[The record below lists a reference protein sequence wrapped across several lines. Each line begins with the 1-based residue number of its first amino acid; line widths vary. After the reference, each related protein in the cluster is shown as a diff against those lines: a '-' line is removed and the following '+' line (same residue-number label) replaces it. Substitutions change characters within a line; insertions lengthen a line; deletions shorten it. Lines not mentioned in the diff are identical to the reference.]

1 MFTPLLFTVVYR
13 LYVFAT
19 AAGGWLVLSLM
30 QAAGQACSV
39 MDVLFFLVSGGLAG
53 VLRAVL
59 VQGRHRFPSS
69 GTHVVPAT

>member
-13 LYVFAT
+13 VCVFAT
-19 AAGGWLVLSLM
+19 AALGWLVLFAM

-39 MDVLFFLVSGGLAG
+39 MDGLFFMVSGGLAG